1 MSQISSTIMSRSQ
14 LHELWEELSEADRV
28 KHFKELS
35 YSEAQD
41 FFLKLDAED
50 KAAILLELD
59 QAEQRLW
66 LRSLDPDDA
75 ADVIQETPE
84 EKRSELLEMIDLL
97 TRNQINA
104 LLAYAEDV
112 AGGLMSPR
120 YVRVRP
126 EMISGEAIRY
136 VRKQALEKVE
146 TIYYIYV
153 LGHELTHVLFVV
165 IFRGKVTDFHV
176 STAGG
181 FITTDKT
188 NLIIALSPYFMPFW
202 AVVCA
207 LLYGILKWCMTVEP
221 VWDLVFYGVMGVS
234 WTFHMVWT
242 LWMIP
247 RDQPDLT
254 ENGTFLSLVVIFLA
268 NLLVLVGLLCVAA
281 QSPAQDLRE
290 FAMEWLRVAA
300 TWGDAVWRALLAA
313 VAQLRTAGKF

>member
-1 MSQISSTIMSRSQ
+1 MVKRRGKTGWKRPLANQRRTRLSFAEVLSSANRRAHEQANRRSGRRGLKSVRVVIAAEDYDEHAATVEWLQRMGRWVAALLLLPLCWVTMWTLLSRFSHATFDQ
-14 LHELWEELSEADRV
+14 GFWQTAAFWYFATGALVMGGWFWSGLFES
-28 KHFKELS
+28 
-35 YSEAQD
+35 
-41 FFLKLDAED
+41 FFLYL
-50 KAAILLELD
+50 
-59 QAEQRLW
+59 
-66 LRSLDPDDA
+66 
-75 ADVIQETPE
+75 
-84 EKRSELLEMIDLL
+84 
-97 TRNQINA
+97 
-104 LLAYAEDV
+104 
-112 AGGLMSPR
+112 
-120 YVRVRP
+120 
-126 EMISGEAIRY
+126 
-136 VRKQALEKVE
+136 
-146 TIYYIYV
+146 YV

-247 RDQPDLT
+247 RDQPDLK